1 MVRLG
6 LAVRRSTGRA
16 VTDSRLAKVL
26 AAATAVLFD
35 FDGPVCSLFAG
46 FPAPLAAAE
55 LRKRLEPHRGESRWS
70 HAGLS
75 DDPMRVLADAAT
87 WGPSFGEIA
96 DSILTELETTAAR
109 TAAPTPGGAASMR
122 ATVASGRRIAVVSN
136 NSAESVRAFFAER
149 PLPQF
154 ADGPIVGRRFGRP
167 ELMKPHPAP
176 ILETLRLID
185 VSPEKA
191 VLIGDSLTDLIAARA
206 AGVACIAFADKP
218 GKDALLADADAVIGS
233 MQILTEQ
240 LGEVPAQNDT
250 R

>member
-6 LAVRRSTGRA
+6 LAVRRPPGRA
-16 VTDSRLAKVL
+16 VTDPRLAKVL
-26 AAATAVLFD
+26 TAATAVLFD

-55 LRKRLEPHRGESRWS
+55 LRKRLDPHRGKSRWS

-87 WGPSFGEIA
+87 WGPAFGEIA
-96 DSILTELETTAAR
+96 DGILTELETTAAR

-122 ATVASGRRIAVVSN
+122 AAVASGRRIAVVSN
-136 NSAESVRAFFAER
+136 NSAESVRAFFTER
-149 PLPQF
+149 PMPEF
-154 ADGPIVGRRFGRP
+154 ADGAIVGRRFGRP

-185 VSPEKA
+185 ASPGEA
-191 VLIGDSLTDLIAARA
+191 VLVGDSLTDLIGARA
-206 AGVACIAFADKP
+206 AGVTCVAFADKP
-218 GKDALLADADAVIGS
+218 GKDTLLADADVVIDD
-233 MQILTEQ
+233 MQVLAEQ
-240 LGEVPAQNDT
+240 LAEVSARHDA